1 MSIVGAQSVSMS
13 DLMKLGP
20 QALGAMAQGQQQ
32 SIAPPY
38 MVIAALKALTDQ
50 QNGQQQPQQPGT
62 VKDQVVAQAAPPM
75 QAGIGAM
82 APQGVQGFAAGGAV
96 GTAAINEKIANYFRE
111 RFGPQWDRIK
121 EETRRGL
128 AGRHRT
134 ADEMNYG
141 NEGRNYPAATQAT
154 AASSSDVPLPVP
166 PPAMSV
172 EQGQTVSTPGAEG
185 QGGSGS
191 YRASASSTARGGLS
205 GVSAAKSSPFE
216 RYGPNSAKRKP
227 LSEMEDL
234 NAPKNAALDAA
245 IAKYSKP
252 DEARMAELRAAEKN
266 AGLGAFAER
275 IVGGQFRGLGA
286 NLGPAAAA
294 AMRAKEE
301 RADKRRDYED
311 AREKMA
317 LDLGLKKGTDEYN
330 RFMAN
335 VGFKQQERD
344 AAYTE
349 AKDAQSRE
357 DRGVDQRNAQEL
369 ARQEMELK
377 RAEMEL
383 RAEANRIAASIRK
396 DGIDARKSQD
406 VERYYN
412 LANQLAV
419 ERADKIYGKTEENS
433 IISLD
438 PVIAAKQAKLREE
451 KNNAIDKFRLMYIGE
466 LESRVGGALPASG
479 TQRPIAKD
487 YTK

>member
-1 MSIVGAQSVSMS
+1 MSIVGTQSVSMS

-50 QNGQQQPQQPGT
+50 QKGMQQPQQPGT

-82 APQGVQGFAAGGAV
+82 APQGVQGFAAGGPV
-96 GTAAINEKIANYFRE
+96 GTAAINAEIADYFRE
-111 RFGPQWDRIK
+111 RFGPGWDRIK

-128 AGRHRT
+128 AGRKRT
-134 ADEMNYG
+134 VDELNYG
-141 NEGRNYPAATQAT
+141 NEGKRVPQTAATSAT
-154 AASSSDVPLPVP
+154 SAADTPLPVP

-172 EQGQTVSTPGAEG
+172 VPENAPAEAG
-185 QGGSGS
+185 QGGAESN
-191 YRASASSTARGGLS
+191 RASASATARGGLS
-205 GVSAAKSSPFE
+205 GLSAAKSSPFE
-216 RYGPNSAKRKP
+216 RYGPNKAKRESLENIKGLEFP
-227 LSEMEDL
+227 ENTAL
-234 NAPKNAALDAA
+234 NDA
-245 IAKYSKP
+245 IEKYSKP

-317 LDLGLKKGTDEYN
+317 LDLGLKKGTREYEQ
-330 RFMAN
+330 FMAN
-335 VGFKQQERD
+335 IGYKQQERD
-344 AAYTE
+344 AAYSE
-349 AKDAQSRE
+349 SKDAQSRE
-357 DRGVDQRNAQEL
+357 DRGVDQRNVQEL

-377 RAEMEL
+377 RAEMAL
-383 RAEANRIAASIRK
+383 RSEANKIARE
-396 DGIDARKSQD
+396 
-406 VERYYN
+406 V
-412 LANQLAV
+412 
-419 ERADKIYGKTEENS
+419 RADTNKDRSYQRLID
-433 IISLD
+433 LRQRAMQ
-438 PVIAAKQAKLREE
+438 IAQAREE
-451 KNNAIDKFRLMYIGE
+451 QALKANPTLMAPSPENAWYLEDVRTQAFSEMFTAEMEQLLTELMGVQKGAAPAPAG
-466 LESRVGGALPASG
+466 RVY
-479 TQRPIAKD
+479 RD
-487 YTK
+487 

>member
-50 QNGQQQPQQPGT
+50 QKGMQQPQQPGT

-82 APQGVQGFAAGGAV
+82 APQATQPTQGFAAGGPV
-96 GTAAINEKIANYFRE
+96 GTAAINEEIAGYFRE
-111 RFGPQWDRIK
+111 RFGPGWDRIK

-128 AGRHRT
+128 AGRKRT
-134 ADEMNYG
+134 VDELNYS
-141 NEGRNYPAATQAT
+141 NEGKNYPAPAT
-154 AASSSDVPLPVP
+154 AATGATSAAGTPLPVP

-172 EQGQTVSTPGAEG
+172 VPENAPAEAG
-185 QGGSGS
+185 QGGTGS
-191 YRASASSTARGGLS
+191 NRASASSTARGGLS
-205 GVSAAKSSPFE
+205 GLNAAISSPFE
-216 RYGPNSAKRKP
+216 RYGPNNAKRKL
-227 LSEMEDL
+227 LSEIEDL
-234 NAPKNAALDAA
+234 NAPKNAALEAA
-245 IAKYSKP
+245 IEKYSKP

-275 IVGGQFRGLGA
+275 IVGGTFRGLGA

-317 LDLGLKKGTDEYN
+317 LDLGLKKGTLEYEQ
-330 RFMAN
+330 FMAN
-335 VGFKQQERD
+335 VRYRQQERD
-344 AAYTE
+344 AAYSE
-349 AKDAQSRE
+349 SKDTQSRE

-369 ARQEMELK
+369 ARQEMELR
-377 RAEMEL
+377 RAEMSL
-383 RAEANRIAASIRK
+383 RSEANKIARE
-396 DGIDARKSQD
+396 
-406 VERYYN
+406 V
-412 LANQLAV
+412 
-419 ERADKIYGKTEENS
+419 RADTNKDRGYQRLID
-433 IISLD
+433 LRQRAMQ
-438 PVIAAKQAKLREE
+438 IAQAREE
-451 KNNAIDKFRLMYIGE
+451 QALKANPNLIAPSPENARYLEDVRTQAFTEMFTKEMEQLLAELMGVQKGT
-466 LESRVGGALPASG
+466 SPAPAGRVY
-479 TQRPIAKD
+479 RD
-487 YTK
+487 